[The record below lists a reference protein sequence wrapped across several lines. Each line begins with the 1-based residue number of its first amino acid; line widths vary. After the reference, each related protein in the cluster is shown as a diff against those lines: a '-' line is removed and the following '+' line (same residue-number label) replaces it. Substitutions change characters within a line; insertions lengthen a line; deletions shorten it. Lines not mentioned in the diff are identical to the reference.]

1 MQTSSI
7 TGVQELKK
15 NLLEISIN
23 FFNINELSECF
34 VFNEKCNGCH
44 TQAQADTTEEMLTKK
59 ICCIISES
67 IFVLGSVAETLLSSN
82 CIIGEEKIFLANSVR
97 SLACDIKVF
106 LFARS
111 HIISSRDADKWPIC
125 DCNNHKNINTLID
138 IFFSV
143 VDIK

>member
-1 MQTSSI
+1 MRTTCVEQ
-7 TGVQELKK
+7 LKRIIV
-15 NLLEISIN
+15 EAEIN
-23 FFNINELSECF
+23 FFNINRLSECF

-44 TQAQADTTEEMLTKK
+44 QVTTKEILTKK
-59 ICCIISES
+59 ICRVISES
-67 IFVLGSVAETLLSSN
+67 ILVLKLVSETLLFSN
-82 CIIGEEKIFLANSVR
+82 CIIREEKIFLASSVR

-111 HIISSRDADKWPIC
+111 HIISSRDADKRPIC
-125 DCNNHKNINTLID
+125 DCKNHKNINTLID

>member
-1 MQTSSI
+1 MRI
-7 TGVQELKK
+7 TCVEQLKRIMV
-15 NLLEISIN
+15 ETEIN
-23 FFNINELSECF
+23 FFNINKLSECL
-34 VFNEKCNGCH
+34 VFGEKYNGYGN
-44 TQAQADTTEEMLTKK
+44 QADTNEEILTKK
-59 ICCIISES
+59 ICRVVSKS
-67 IFVLGSVAETLLSSN
+67 ILILKSVSETLLSSN
-82 CIIGEEKIFLANSVR
+82 CIIREEKIFLANSVR

-111 HIISSRDADKWPIC
+111 HIISSRDVDKWPIC